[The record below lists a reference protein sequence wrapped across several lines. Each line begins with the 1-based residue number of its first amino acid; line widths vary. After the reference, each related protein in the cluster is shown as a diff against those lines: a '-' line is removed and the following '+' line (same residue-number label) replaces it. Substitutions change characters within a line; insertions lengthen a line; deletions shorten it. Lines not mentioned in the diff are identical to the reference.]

1 MNIVALILAGSV
13 LGWLGYAFGYNRS
26 RGLMV
31 SIIIGIVGGF
41 IGANLVAPLFA
52 SAAAVPPGFNANAL
66 VFGAA
71 AALGLLFLGNVLHKR
86 WDI

>member
-1 MNIVALILAGSV
+1 MNIVALILAGVV
-13 LGWLGYAFGYNRS
+13 LGYLGYTLGYNRS

-41 IGANLVAPLFA
+41 IGGNLIAPLFA
-52 SAAAVPPGFNANAL
+52 TAAAVPPGFNGQTL

-71 AALGLLFLGNVLHKR
+71 AALALLFLGNVLHKR